1 MGVDMPI
8 MQPLPFTI
16 RCQSC
21 QWTLSESSDAIDLPY
36 ACPRCGQTKL
46 KYEAKTR
53 QTSTDI
59 LLPKNDNA
67 SVFINYLKRLLRVS

>member
-1 MGVDMPI
+1 MPI
-8 MQPLPFTI
+8 IQSLPFTI

-21 QWTLSESSDAIDLPY
+21 QWTLSESSDVIDLPY

-46 KYEAKTR
+46 KYETNTR
-53 QTSTDI
+53 SASTDI

-67 SVFINYLKRLLRVS
+67 SVFVNYLKKLFGVQ

>member
-1 MGVDMPI
+1 MPM
-8 MQPLPFTI
+8 MQQLPFTI

-46 KYEAKTR
+46 KYEANT
-53 QTSTDI
+53 QHTSSNI
-59 LLPKNDNA
+59 LLPKNENT
-67 SVFINYLKRLLRVS
+67 SKLINYLKKLFGA